1 MELGELVSQAEAPQR
16 EKGFSM
22 IPQQHEA
29 LIATAKIK
37 RLICL
42 SRNGEAP
49 AIDSLE
55 LSRDQFHISSPPR
68 RTEYSKHW
76 GTSIAT
82 YTSDDSSSPCTV
94 LIEWRLASAA
104 RRGSKI
110 TVADLTQRR
119 NEVVALLR
127 EISSLPHETSPACRI
142 LNCLGWS
149 ALTAK
154 YSDLSYNLVGFAY
167 KLPPWADESR
177 PPVTLRTLLA
187 RAKEDCGHSNT
198 PSLRARF
205 NLARALAQAAHQ
217 LQCSQW
223 LHRALGSHQVL
234 LLLRRR
240 EYTTSARRALSGRP
254 KAFPDR

>member
-104 RRGSKI
+104 
-110 TVADLTQRR
+110 
-119 NEVVALLR
+119 
-127 EISSLPHETSPACRI
+127 
-142 LNCLGWS
+142 
-149 ALTAK
+149 
-154 YSDLSYNLVGFAY
+154 
-167 KLPPWADESR
+167 
-177 PPVTLRTLLA
+177 
-187 RAKEDCGHSNT
+187 
-198 PSLRARF
+198 
-205 NLARALAQAAHQ
+205 
-217 LQCSQW
+217 
-223 LHRALGSHQVL
+223 
-234 LLLRRR
+234 
-240 EYTTSARRALSGRP
+240 
-254 KAFPDR
+254 